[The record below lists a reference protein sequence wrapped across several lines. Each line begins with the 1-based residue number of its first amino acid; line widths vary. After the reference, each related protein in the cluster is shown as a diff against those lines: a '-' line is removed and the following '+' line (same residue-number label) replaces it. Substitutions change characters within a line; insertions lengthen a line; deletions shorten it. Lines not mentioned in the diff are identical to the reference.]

1 MMLAK
6 IRIAVAAAVWV
17 AAPLAMAQTKPMTS
31 DQAFKNVQVL
41 KGIPLDDF
49 MGTMGVMTGSLAF
62 DCSDCHIGAGTDT
75 VNWAADTQRKVIA
88 RRMIVMVGNINREN
102 FSGRQVVTCYSCHHG
117 RDKPLTTVALE
128 DVYGLPASGT
138 DDVLTQFEGQP
149 PAQQIIDKYI
159 RAIGGAERLAGVKSY
174 VATGSSVGF
183 GGFGGGAVVTLYAK
197 SPDQRTLI
205 IDFKNTPGR
214 GDTTRTFD
222 GHTGWLRTPLNVLGE
237 YELSGGELDGA
248 KLDAEM
254 SFPGRIKDVLHNL
267 RVNLP
272 TSISELPAPESQLSK
287 EENVGIGHD
296 RLVDVVQGDGPRG
309 MLATLYFDHESGL
322 LLRMVR
328 MAKSPIGRVPTMID
342 YSDYRDVEGIKM
354 PFQMT
359 FAWLNGR
366 DAIRLSEVKINV
378 DIDPT
383 VFGRPAPH
391 AAVTGGN

>member
-1 MMLAK
+1 MAPRRNQFTLTLALC
-6 IRIAVAAAVWV
+6 AFAPWAAS
-17 AAPLAMAQTKPMTS
+17 QPMTS

-88 RRMIVMVGNINREN
+88 RKMVTMVANINREN
-102 FSGRQVVTCYSCHHG
+102 FSGRQVLTCYSCHHG
-117 RDKPLTTVALE
+117 RDKPLTTPALE
-128 DVYGLPASGT
+128 DVYGPAAPGM

-159 RAIGGAERLAGVKSY
+159 RALGGQEKLAAVKSY
-174 VATGSSVGF
+174 VGKGTSVGF
-183 GGFGGGAVVTLYAK
+183 GGFGGGADVTLYANA
-197 SPDQRTLI
+197 PNQRTLI

-214 GDTTRTFD
+214 GDTTRSFD
-222 GHTGWLRTPLNVLGE
+222 GRTGWLRTPLNVVGE

-248 KLDAEM
+248 RLDAEM
-254 SFPGRIKDVLHNL
+254 SFPGRIREFLTNL
-267 RVNLP
+267 RVSLP
-272 TSISELPAPESQLSK
+272 VTISELPAPESQMSK
-287 EENVGIGHD
+287 EENVGIGQD
-296 RLVDVVQGDGPRG
+296 KLVDVVQGDTPRG
-309 MLATLYFDHESGL
+309 MLVTLYFDHESGL

-328 MAKSPIGRVPTMID
+328 MAKSPIGRVPTLID
-342 YSDYRDVEGIKM
+342 LADYRDVDGIKM
-354 PFQMT
+354 PFGIT

-366 DAIRLSEVKINV
+366 DAIKLEEIHLNV
-378 DIDPT
+378 PIDPT

-391 AAVTGGN
+391 PASAGGN

>member
-1 MMLAK
+1 MALRSNQLALTL
-6 IRIAVAAAVWV
+6 ALCAFALCAAA
-17 AAPLAMAQTKPMTS
+17 QPMTS

-88 RRMIVMVGNINREN
+88 RKMVTMVAKINREN

-117 RDKPLTTVALE
+117 RDKPLTTPALE
-128 DVYGLPASGT
+128 DVYGPAAPGM

-159 RAIGGAERLAGVKSY
+159 RALGGAEKLAAVKSY
-174 VATGSSVGF
+174 VGKGTSVGF
-183 GGFGGGAVVTLYAK
+183 GGFGGGAEVTLYAN

-214 GDTTRTFD
+214 GDTTRTCD
-222 GHTGWLRTPLNVLGE
+222 GHTAWLRTPLNVLGE

-248 KLDAEM
+248 RLDAEM
-254 SFPGRIKDVLHNL
+254 SFPGRIREFLTNL
-267 RVNLP
+267 RVSLP
-272 TSISELPAPESQLSK
+272 VTISELPAPESQMSK
-287 EENVGIGHD
+287 EENVGIGQD
-296 RLVDVVQGDGPRG
+296 KLVDVVQGDAPRG
-309 MLATLYFDHESGL
+309 MLVTLYFDHDSGL

-342 YSDYRDVEGIKM
+342 FADYRDVDGIKM
-354 PFQMT
+354 PFGIT

-366 DAIRLSEVKINV
+366 DAIKLKEIKLNAP
-378 DIDPT
+378 IDPV
-383 VFGRPAPH
+383 VFGRPAPQQMSP
-391 AAVTGGN
+391 GGN